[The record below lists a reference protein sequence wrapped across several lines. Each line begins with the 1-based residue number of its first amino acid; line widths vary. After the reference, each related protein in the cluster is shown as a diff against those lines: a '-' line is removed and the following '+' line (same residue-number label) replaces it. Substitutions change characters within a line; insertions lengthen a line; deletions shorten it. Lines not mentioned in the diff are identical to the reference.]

1 MVGSCMVRSCI
12 SKILDIYFLVLNQ
25 ILLMIFYCFNIPISK
40 IKKYIQNINLIY
52 F

>member
-1 MVGSCMVRSCI
+1 MVGSCI

-25 ILLMIFYCFNIPISK
+25 ILLMIFYCFNISISK